1 MSKVIH
7 RGLEDTPINRAALE
21 LISEFDQQEKKG
33 HYKIHRLRKLLNA
46 LRVVMRKEDES
57 LILKPSR

>member
-1 MSKVIH
+1 MSEVIH
-7 RGLEDTPINRAALE
+7 RGLEDTPINRAVLE

-33 HYKIHRLRKLLNA
+33 HYKIHRLRKSLNA